1 MSMSRFIGEIAKL
14 VCVVGLAAIGL
25 DVAYTTVL
33 SRFSDRSVLRRV
45 RQMHDHRYDYIVVG
59 SSRAMH
65 HVDPALLEREF
76 GKRGINLG
84 EQDAAACDAFRVVR
98 DFLAR
103 NTTDAVFVHVDKE
116 WGQDGSS
123 PLVTS
128 LYAPFVREVKD
139 SADGRDLFGSDYL
152 PYRWLPFYRYVKLGP
167 AIGFREVLFSLLGK
181 RRLAANGFAP
191 LHGKR
196 FNADVNMEQPHFP
209 DRMNLKYQQ
218 ILDLCNDRGVK
229 IHFFTS
235 PCHGMKYD
243 SAILTKYLPGY
254 QDFSAA
260 LPEQKYFGDPRHMN
274 GAGAEAFTRLLG
286 EAYFSPRAAAARQ
299 SLRISQNWPRPAF
312 REYRS
317 AANAAASRPRAARSA
332 SQSLIK

>member
-1 MSMSRFIGEIAKL
+1 MGRFIAEISRL
-14 VCVVGLAAIGL
+14 VLVVGLAAIGL

-33 SRFSDRSVLRRV
+33 SRFSDRSTLHKV
-45 RQMHDHRYDYIVVG
+45 REMRGCHYDYIVVG

-84 EQDAAACDAFRVVR
+84 EQDATACDAFRVVR
-98 DFLAR
+98 DFLAH

-116 WGQDGSS
+116 WDQDGSS

-139 SADGRDLFGSDYL
+139 PADGRDLFGSDYS

-167 AIGFREVLFSLLGK
+167 AIGFREVLFSTLGK
-181 RRLAANGFAP
+181 RRIADNGFSP
-191 LHGKR
+191 LYGKG
-196 FNADVNMEQPHFP
+196 FNPDVNMEQPRFS
-209 DRMNLKYQQ
+209 DRMNSDYKQL
-218 ILDLCNDRGVK
+218 LDLCIDRGMT

-243 SAILTKYLPGY
+243 SAILKKYLPGY

-274 GAGAEAFTRLLG
+274 TAGAEAFTRLLG
-286 EAYFSPRAAAARQ
+286 EAYFSLRAAAAGQ
-299 SLRISQNWPRPAF
+299 PSRISQN
-312 REYRS
+312 
-317 AANAAASRPRAARSA
+317 RPRAAFRE
-332 SQSLIK
+332 